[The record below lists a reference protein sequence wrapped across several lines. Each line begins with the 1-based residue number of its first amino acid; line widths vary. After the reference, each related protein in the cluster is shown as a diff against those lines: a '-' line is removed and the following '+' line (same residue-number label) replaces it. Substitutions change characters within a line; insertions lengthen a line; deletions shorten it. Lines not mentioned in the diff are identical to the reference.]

1 MQYNNSFKR
10 RFNLNQYII
19 NANFLQNY
27 GRKKNLTCLGWS
39 TPQWN
44 RYCELK
50 NKPAKFKWGCW
61 SLNRIGQQKCSQEL
75 AGSPWEHKCCST
87 DAFNCFPRKFSTG
100 QSSRVRPDPLVCDE
114 KSIFQFDVLP
124 FLHNLLSFSEKNYY
138 DIASSKQSEL
148 RAKRAAHFVS
158 EMRFLPI
165 RPNFF
170 CYIWGPYTSCQ
181 TFRFWVLNMSFF
193 WSEFDET
200 RN

>member
-124 FLHNLLSFSEKNYY
+124 FLHNLLSFSERNYFCCV
-138 DIASSKQSEL
+138 SKVG
-148 RAKRAAHFVS
+148 RANAAFAIIKVIIFFVEGWNTFIPAYS
-158 EMRFLPI
+158 FL
-165 RPNFF
+165 
-170 CYIWGPYTSCQ
+170 
-181 TFRFWVLNMSFF
+181 
-193 WSEFDET
+193 
-200 RN
+200 